1 MLDLSAKGG
10 GEGEFLYIK
19 KDGFLYEF
27 SKNRALFFM
36 AAPAVILI
44 VVLQYMPMAGLVL
57 AFKNYRFNLGIFG
70 SPWYGL
76 NNFRYL
82 FQSGTGFL
90 ITKNTFLYNL
100 VNLFTSQ
107 ALAIVVAVFISE
119 LSGRVYKRFCQSV
132 IFLPYFISWVIVGTF
147 VFNIFNYE
155 TGVMNSVL
163 KSLGLEPVNM
173 YGMPYVW
180 PVIIC
185 IFNSWKWVG
194 YNSIIFIA
202 SITAIDPQCFEAAD
216 IDGANIFQK
225 IWYITF
231 PSIRPTI
238 IIVLLLQ
245 MGRILRGDFQMFY
258 QIVGNNGQLYNATDV
273 IDTYVFRSLVSNANL
288 GMTAAA
294 TLYQSVLCFITIMV
308 VNQIVKKI
316 EADYSL
322 F

>member
-1 MLDLSAKGG
+1 LRVKN
-10 GEGEFLYIK
+10 
-19 KDGFLYEF
+19 DGFLHEF
-27 SKNRALFFM
+27 GKNRALFFM
-36 AAPAVILI
+36 AAPAVIL
-44 VVLQYMPMAGLVL
+44 VLVLQYFPMAGLTL

-82 FQSGTGFL
+82 FQSGTGFR
-90 ITKNTFLYNL
+90 ITRNTFLYNL
-100 VNLFTSQ
+100 VNLLTSQ

-119 LSGRVYKRFCQSV
+119 LSGRLYKRFCQSV

-155 TGVMNSVL
+155 TGIINGVL
-163 KSLGLEPVNM
+163 KSLGVEPVNV
-173 YGMPYVW
+173 YGMPQVW

-202 SITAIDPQCFEAAD
+202 SITAIDPECFEAAD

-231 PSIRPTI
+231 PSIRPTV
-238 IIVLLLQ
+238 IIVLLLH

-288 GMTAAA
+288 GMTASA

-308 VNQIVKKI
+308 VNQIVRKI

>member
-1 MLDLSAKGG
+1 
-10 GEGEFLYIK
+10 
-19 KDGFLYEF
+19 
-27 SKNRALFFM
+27 M
-36 AAPAVILI
+36 AAPAVLL
-44 VVLQYMPMAGLVL
+44 VLVLQYFPMAGLIL

-70 SPWYGL
+70 SPWYGFS
-76 NNFRYL
+76 NFRYL
-82 FQSGTGFL
+82 FQSGTGLL
-90 ITKNTFLYNL
+90 ITRNTFLYNL
-100 VNLFTSQ
+100 FNLLTSQ
-107 ALAIVVAVFISE
+107 ALAIIVAVFISE
-119 LSGRVYKRFCQSV
+119 LPGKIYKRFCQSV

-147 VFNIFNYE
+147 VFNIFSFE
-155 TGVMNSVL
+155 MGVMNSIL
-163 KSLGLEPVNM
+163 KSLGAEPVNV
-173 YGMPYVW
+173 YSKPHVW
-180 PVIIC
+180 PIIIG
-185 IFNSWKWVG
+185 IFNAWKWVG

-202 SITAIDPQCFEAAD
+202 SITAIDPECFEAAD

-231 PSIRPTI
+231 PSIKPTV
-238 IIVLLLQ
+238 IIVLLLH

-258 QIVGNNGQLYNATDV
+258 QIIGNNGQLYNATDV

>member
-1 MLDLSAKGG
+1 LR
-10 GEGEFLYIK
+10 IK

-27 SKNRALFFM
+27 GRNRALFFM
-36 AAPAVILI
+36 AAPAVILV
-44 VVLQYMPMAGLVL
+44 VVLQYMPMAGLAL

-82 FQSGTGFL
+82 FQSGTGLL
-90 ITKNTFLYNL
+90 ITRNTFLYNL
-100 VNLFTSQ
+100 VNLITSQ
-107 ALAIVVAVFISE
+107 ALAIIVAVFISE
-119 LSGRVYKRFCQSV
+119 LSGRLYKRFCQSV

-155 TGVMNSVL
+155 TGVMNGVL
-163 KSLGLEPVNM
+163 KSLGAEPVNV
-173 YGMPYVW
+173 YAMPYVW
-180 PVIIC
+180 PFIIC
-185 IFNSWKWVG
+185 AFNSWKWVG
-194 YNSIIFIA
+194 YNSIIYIA

-231 PSIRPTI
+231 PSIRPTV
-238 IIVLLLQ
+238 IIVLLLN

-308 VNQIVKKI
+308 VNHIVKKV

>member
-1 MLDLSAKGG
+1 M
-10 GEGEFLYIK
+10 YIK
-19 KDGFLYEF
+19 KDGFFYEF

>member
-1 MLDLSAKGG
+1 M
-10 GEGEFLYIK
+10 
-19 KDGFLYEF
+19 
-27 SKNRALFFM
+27 
-36 AAPAVILI
+36 
-44 VVLQYMPMAGLVL
+44 
-57 AFKNYRFNLGIFG
+57 
-70 SPWYGL
+70 
-76 NNFRYL
+76 
-82 FQSGTGFL
+82 
-90 ITKNTFLYNL
+90 
-100 VNLFTSQ
+100 
-107 ALAIVVAVFISE
+107 
-119 LSGRVYKRFCQSV
+119 YKRFCQSV

-155 TGVMNSVL
+155 TGVMNGLL
-163 KSLGLEPVNM
+163 KSLGREPVNV
-173 YGMPYVW
+173 YSMPYVW

-231 PSIRPTI
+231 PSIKPTV
-238 IIVLLLQ
+238 IIVLLLH

-294 TLYQSVLCFITIMV
+294 TLYQSALCFITIMV
-308 VNQIVKKI
+308 VNQIVRRI

>member
-1 MLDLSAKGG
+1 MR
-10 GEGEFLYIK
+10 IK

-27 SKNRALFFM
+27 GRNRALFFM
-36 AAPAVILI
+36 AAPAVILV
-44 VVLQYMPMAGLVL
+44 VVLQYMPMAGLAL

-82 FQSGTGFL
+82 FQSGTGLL
-90 ITKNTFLYNL
+90 ITRNTFLYNL
-100 VNLFTSQ
+100 VNLITSQ
-107 ALAIVVAVFISE
+107 ALAIIVAVFISE
-119 LSGRVYKRFCQSV
+119 LSGRLYKRFCQSV

-155 TGVMNSVL
+155 TGVMNGVL
-163 KSLGLEPVNM
+163 KSLGAEPVNV
-173 YGMPYVW
+173 YAMPYVW
-180 PVIIC
+180 PFIIC
-185 IFNSWKWVG
+185 AFNSWKWVG
-194 YNSIIFIA
+194 YNSIIYIA

-231 PSIRPTI
+231 PSIRPTV
-238 IIVLLLQ
+238 IIVLLLN

-308 VNQIVKKI
+308 VNHIVKKV